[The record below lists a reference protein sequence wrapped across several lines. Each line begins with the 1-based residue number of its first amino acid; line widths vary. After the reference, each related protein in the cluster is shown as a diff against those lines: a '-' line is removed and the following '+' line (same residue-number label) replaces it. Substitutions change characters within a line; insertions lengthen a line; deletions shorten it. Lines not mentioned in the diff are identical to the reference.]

1 MVEEETPTDLIIPT
15 ETTQEEQ
22 VTTEDHS
29 RLLTDKVTIVTD
41 MKVTQ
46 HGVQVVM
53 DHSMVTEVLVVDK
66 VLS

>member
-1 MVEEETPTDLIIPT
+1 VEEATPTDLIIPT

-29 RLLTDKVTIVTD
+29 RLLTTKVTIVID

>member
-1 MVEEETPTDLIIPT
+1 VEEETPTDLIIPT

-22 VTTEDHS
+22 VTTEDHN
-29 RLLTDKVTIVTD
+29 RLLTTKVTIVID

-53 DHSMVTEVLVVDK
+53 DHSMETEVLVVDK

>member
-1 MVEEETPTDLIIPT
+1 MYKRQDLIIPT

-22 VTTEDHS
+22 VTTEDHN
-29 RLLTDKVTIVTD
+29 RLLTTKVTIVID

-53 DHSMVTEVLVVDK
+53 DHSMETEVLVVDK

>member
-1 MVEEETPTDLIIPT
+1 MEEETPTDLIIPT

-22 VTTEDHS
+22 VTTEDHN
-29 RLLTDKVTIVTD
+29 RLLTTKVTIVTD

-53 DHSMVTEVLVVDK
+53 DHSMETEVLVVDK